1 MEGRRTEGDFGVEKT
16 AQHLELPRPV
26 LLGGLGKGA
35 PPLWASERSVKA
47 RIASENQRS
56 HPVKPISGLHN
67 GVVVI
72 KIYNEGSTSSFTVG
86 LSRMILAYRW
96 TETCRNYDFF
106 PGHSVVPLSPVF
118 LQLMPETLSIEKKKI
133 SSTLRFW
140 GIWGLTGCHAFV
152 HPRTHSSA
160 DVQHDYGCGCT
171 GHPNPGEWEVAL
183 GVPTLVPLSLH
194 FCVNKDSFNGA
205 LCHGLFQS
213 HADFYI
219 WCAFILK
226 AVLSMEN

>member
-86 LSRMILAYRW
+86 LSRMILWPKTYRW
-96 TETCRNYDFF
+96 TETCQNYDFF

-118 LQLMPETLSIEKKKI
+118 LQLMPETLSIEKKKNKFNP
-133 SSTLRFW
+133 SVLRNLRVNRLPCLCASQNPQLCRCAAWLWLRLYRSPKSWWMGSRF
-140 GIWGLTGCHAFV
+140 GGA
-152 HPRTHSSA
+152 HPRPSLS
-160 DVQHDYGCGCT
+160 
-171 GHPNPGEWEVAL
+171 
-183 GVPTLVPLSLH
+183 PL
-194 FCVNKDSFNGA
+194 
-205 LCHGLFQS
+205 LC
-213 HADFYI
+213 
-219 WCAFILK
+219 
-226 AVLSMEN
+226 E